1 VRGVVACVSYN
12 ETVCGGRE
20 RGALYWQCDGLSQ
33 QLTFGLNTHTV
44 QLTAAHRDTRPWD
57 CTSAPLRV
65 LSSTLESYTEKISV
79 LSFSL
84 EY

>member
-12 ETVCGGRE
+12 ETVCRGRE
-20 RGALYWQCDGLSQ
+20 RGALYWQSDDLSQ
-33 QLTFGLNTHTV
+33 QLTFGLNTHTAR
-44 QLTAAHRDTRPWD
+44 LTAAHRDTRPWD

-65 LSSTLESYTEKISV
+65 LSSTLESYTGKISV
-79 LSFSL
+79 LSFPL